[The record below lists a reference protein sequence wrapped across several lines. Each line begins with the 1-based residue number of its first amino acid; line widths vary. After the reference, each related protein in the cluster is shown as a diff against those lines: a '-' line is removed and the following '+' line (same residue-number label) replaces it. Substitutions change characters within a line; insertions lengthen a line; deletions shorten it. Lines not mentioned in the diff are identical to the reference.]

1 LHFGALSLFSN
12 SNFITGY
19 TQSGSFFHAK
29 TRALEK
35 ILHKAFPPKPI
46 SPIFSTYP
54 GGIQLFYPTAPL
66 RLVPADIPG
75 YTSTSDETENEETD
89 AWGWWKRETGTGVY
103 YGLEQGLSTIK
114 QTIEDAGGI
123 DGVIGFSQGGCA
135 AAFVASLLEPSRAS
149 TFSKLRSQNSSAF
162 SYPEGWA
169 ELAERNGELK
179 FGVSYSGFYAPGE
192 EYRGFYEPK
201 IKTTFLSVIG
211 SLDSVVEE
219 ERSKGLV
226 ERTVGERVVF
236 HAGGHFVPVNKEM
249 AGILVGFVKE
259 CCVVKEDKVDS
270 VEDMDVPF

>member
-1 LHFGALSLFSN
+1 
-12 SNFITGY
+12 
-19 TQSGSFFHAK
+19 
-29 TRALEK
+29 
-35 ILHKAFPPKPI
+35 
-46 SPIFSTYP
+46 
-54 GGIQLFYPTAPL
+54 
-66 RLVPADIPG
+66 
-75 YTSTSDETENEETD
+75 
-89 AWGWWKRETGTGVY
+89 VY

-135 AAFVASLLEPSRAS
+135 AAFVASLLEPGRAS
-149 TFSKLRSQNSSAF
+149 TFSNLKSQNSSAF
-162 SYPEGWA
+162 PFPEGWA

-192 EYRGFYEPK
+192 EYRAFYEPK
-201 IKTTFLSVIG
+201 IKTTFLSVI
-211 SLDSVVEE
+211 EE

-259 CCVVKEDKVDS
+259 CCVVKEDKEDS
-270 VEDMDVPF
+270 VEDMDMPF